1 MTPGVRTKKL
11 GRSMSRLSSDGR
23 WRGPD
28 QKSPGHAWATDGRRT
43 RTVGSYMSPH
53 TRGRATHVRRS
64 RTASS
69 TSEHKTGEGHSSD
82 ARLAPRPL
90 KSASHP
96 LLRKGR
102 GPRDLGPGRRGGTCP
117 RRQSRPNLQPPIDDR
132 RHYCVTRLSHIPGT
146 NVAASLTR
154 AQLLSPW
161 I

>member
-1 MTPGVRTKKL
+1 MTPGIRTKKL

-43 RTVGSYMSPH
+43 RTVGSYTSPH

-69 TSEHKTGEGHSSD
+69 RRGAQLRRQ
-82 ARLAPRPL
+82 ARPPRPP

-154 AQLLSPW
+154 ARLLSPW

>member
-43 RTVGSYMSPH
+43 RTVGSYTSPH

-69 TSEHKTGEGHSSD
+69 RRGAQLRHQ
-82 ARLAPRPL
+82 ARPPRPP

-154 AQLLSPW
+154 ARLLSPW